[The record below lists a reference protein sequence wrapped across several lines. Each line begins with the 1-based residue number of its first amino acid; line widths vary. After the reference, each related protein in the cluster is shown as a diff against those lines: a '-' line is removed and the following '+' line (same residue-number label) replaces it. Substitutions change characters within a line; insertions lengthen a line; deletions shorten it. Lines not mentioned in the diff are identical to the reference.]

1 MNTTPPVPSK
11 VRKKGF
17 IRTIGIIII
26 IILSLLAVAYFGF
39 KMYEKYFLE
48 SELNSALR
56 KSTGGLYSFAYDE
69 MTLDEVNGTLEIKNL
84 NLYYDSVK
92 YKLLEEKPSTIF
104 IINIPQL
111 NINGIKTPQALLAN
125 EIDASVVRIQRPNIQ
140 LIHTNAG
147 KYAKRITPEKEVY
160 EQILGDLTKIKIDS
174 VMIEDAGMQ
183 ISNLKD
189 TTKNSLQI
197 KNVNIALGDILVNE
211 KGQADLDRYMFAK
224 SIQMSCGK
232 IYHILNGGW
241 YALKA
246 DSIYLSTDSK
256 RLAIDEFQLEPRYDE
271 ETFVRKRP
279 YQVDRF
285 DVRSRKIM
293 VHGIDMQELTEE
305 NICIDSVIAH
315 NLQLNIYRDLSY
327 GRDTL
332 NRVGKYPHQLIAK
345 LPIPLYIG
353 VLQMYEASITYKER
367 SAKTKMAG
375 EVKFLHTAAAIHNI
389 SNIPDSTAKYPY
401 IDAYVDTRFLNRAP
415 LNVKWRFYIN
425 DPQGKFDI
433 TAEMGLINA
442 TYLNELTEPM
452 GPMHIDRGIID
463 KLKMQLFGTNMNME
477 GTVELLYRDLK
488 VKAIKVVDDQEFK
501 QQGLKS
507 FVANLIIKNNN
518 PARKDKTPRI
528 ARVQNERDTNRSMFH
543 LIWKTI
549 FLGIKDIVGV

>member
-279 YQVDRF
+279 YQDDRF

-327 GRDTL
+327 ERDTL

-463 KLKMQLFGTNMNME
+463 KLKMLLFGTNMNME

>member
-256 RLAIDEFQLEPRYDE
+256 QLAIDEFQLEPRYDE

-315 NLQLNIYRDLSY
+315 NLQLDIYRDLSY
-327 GRDTL
+327 ERDTL

>member
-327 GRDTL
+327 ERDTL